1 MYQILEYKTKQL
13 KQNKMTQEEKQLIV
27 NAVKTCPESARTI
40 KDKLIIELFEEVEE
54 LKKAIEILEEG
65 FLILDKQN

>member
-1 MYQILEYKTKQL
+1 
-13 KQNKMTQEEKQLIV
+13 MTQEEKQLIV

-54 LKKAIEILEEG
+54 LKKAIEIYEEG
-65 FLILDKQN
+65 FLILDEQKDKQN